1 MNLENSKTNEPHK
14 FVLNLSSIQFEGIST
29 FCPLGYFWV
38 GSLAHFRLQKSNKK
52 NDKIHKD
59 FELYQVFMY
68 NLCGLIFPIHL
79 LFTKRME
86 AFGLEISV
94 IHGIL
99 EHIVLNTFSYIF

>member
-29 FCPLGYFWV
+29 FCPLWYFWV
-38 GSLAHFRLQKSNKK
+38 GLLAHFRLQKSSKK

-68 NLCGLIFPIHL
+68 NLYGKL
-79 LFTKRME
+79 
-86 AFGLEISV
+86 A
-94 IHGIL
+94 
-99 EHIVLNTFSYIF
+99 